1 MGFSQAAVRDPD
13 FWRESGN
20 RKVMGRIPAL
30 PVAVGSDYGTGIGRP
45 ERLKGAP
52 SGHRSGRMD
61 RKNRLVCRVFGD
73 TGRMVVVVLRGHHSG
88 K

>member
-1 MGFSQAAVRDPD
+1 
-13 FWRESGN
+13 
-20 RKVMGRIPAL
+20 MGRIPAL
-30 PVAVGSDYGTGIGRP
+30 PVTVESGYDTGIGRP

-61 RKNRLVCRVFGD
+61 RRNRLVCRVCWD
-73 TGRMVVVVLRGHHSG
+73 TGRMVVISLRGHHSG